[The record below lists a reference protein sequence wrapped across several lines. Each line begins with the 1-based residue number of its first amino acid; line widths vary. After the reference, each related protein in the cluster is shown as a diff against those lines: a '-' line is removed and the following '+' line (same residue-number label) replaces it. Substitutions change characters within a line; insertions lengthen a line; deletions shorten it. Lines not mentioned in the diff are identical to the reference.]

1 MALLGLFGLWLP
13 ISRGL
18 GGLSPM
24 LVELARL
31 GFFSWG
37 SMILL
42 TFVGAAT
49 GALGALWAF
58 WSTRKAQREEE
69 KLMEGAG

>member
-1 MALLGLFGLWLP
+1 
-13 ISRGL
+13 
-18 GGLSPM
+18 
-24 LVELARL
+24 
-31 GFFSWG
+31 
-37 SMILL
+37 MILL

-69 KLMEGAG
+69 ALMEGAG

>member
-1 MALLGLFGLWLP
+1 
-13 ISRGL
+13 
-18 GGLSPM
+18 M

-37 SMILL
+37 SIVML
-42 TFVGAAT
+42 TLVGAAT

-69 KLMEGAG
+69 ALMEGAG

>member
-1 MALLGLFGLWLP
+1 
-13 ISRGL
+13 
-18 GGLSPM
+18 M

-31 GFFSWG
+31 GFFSWA

-42 TFVGAAT
+42 AFVGAAT

-58 WSTRKAQREEE
+58 WTTRRAQRVEEA
-69 KLMEGAG
+69 LMEGSV